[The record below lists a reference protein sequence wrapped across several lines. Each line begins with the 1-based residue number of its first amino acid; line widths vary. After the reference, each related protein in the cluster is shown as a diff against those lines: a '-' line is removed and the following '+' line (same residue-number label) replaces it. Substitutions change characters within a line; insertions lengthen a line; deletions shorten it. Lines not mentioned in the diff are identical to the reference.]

1 MLEANDQANSAQ
13 WQSDLDEHEKEAS
26 GNNTTFYIFPH
37 VGLQPFLKLG
47 RLKFFFLSGD

>member
-26 GNNTTFYIFPH
+26 GNNTTFCIFPH
-37 VGLQPFLKLG
+37 VGLQPF
-47 RLKFFFLSGD
+47 FFSLLTDFTIVC